1 MTERKRLAVT
11 VKTVSKG
18 IAIARVG
25 IAPKELNTEANN
37 DSSDYRRVTERFKWT
52 ERGTVPS
59 LPFLTINSQLYEIR

>member
-37 DSSDYRRVTERFKWT
+37 DSSDYRTRKKQMVKMKK
-52 ERGTVPS
+52 
-59 LPFLTINSQLYEIR
+59 